1 VEYRSLKEIYSEQ
14 VMLKRIPIL
23 PRQQVKRLFSE
34 QDLLSTQDVPAEP
47 VPTEPVE
54 AQPPTEQPQAL
65 ESDFDPTQ
73 IKDWT
78 TWASV
83 GVPNSLFYEEE
94 RSKTNDKS
102 KKKKT
107 GRGEYSVASFLS
119 GLKTRKEIDKENIV
133 QGASKTFD
141 IMYGGR
147 EYEVKEITDKGVLD
161 VRIGAEGSGTSATLK
176 EGLITATKSIRK
188 LYTSLTKEAQEEVN
202 GLLRKKFN
210 KEKFNINVY
219 LSKFSEKNLREVP
232 LGLIADPHTFVTAQS
247 PLWGLEPSILTLL
260 NAILGL
266 DSSQTMSNTPG
277 AKNSRIQALLDL
289 VSKKDMYGIDDED
302 SEFNKEI
309 EKELEVL
316 DQDLIS
322 KRCEYSGDEKY
333 CTTLDTFVQ
342 EIKNKNFMEDV
353 RNLINIFRGDVLSI
367 FPKEASFGGLF
378 IVDATKFKYIP
389 KTQLT
394 NFIENY
400 RISQGNPKI
409 RLKK

>member
-1 VEYRSLKEIYSEQ
+1 MACATVFGIGFLN
-14 VMLKRIPIL
+14 LC
-23 PRQQVKRLFSE
+23 
-34 QDLLSTQDVPAEP
+34 TQDVPAEP

-65 ESDFDPTQ
+65 ESNFDPTQ

-202 GLLRKKFN
+202 SLLRKKFN

-232 LGLIADPHTFVTAQS
+232 LGLIADPDTFVTAQS

-277 AKNSRIQALLDL
+277 AKNSRIQALHQKEFETYPCSPDNL
-289 VSKKDMYGIDDED
+289 SK
-302 SEFNKEI
+302 
-309 EKELEVL
+309 
-316 DQDLIS
+316 
-322 KRCEYSGDEKY
+322 
-333 CTTLDTFVQ
+333 
-342 EIKNKNFMEDV
+342 
-353 RNLINIFRGDVLSI
+353 
-367 FPKEASFGGLF
+367 
-378 IVDATKFKYIP
+378 
-389 KTQLT
+389 
-394 NFIENY
+394 
-400 RISQGNPKI
+400 
-409 RLKK
+409 